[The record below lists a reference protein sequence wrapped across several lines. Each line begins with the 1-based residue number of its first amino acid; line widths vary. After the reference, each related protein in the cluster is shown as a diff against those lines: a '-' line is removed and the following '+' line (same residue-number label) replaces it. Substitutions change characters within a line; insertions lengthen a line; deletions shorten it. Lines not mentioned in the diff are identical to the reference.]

1 MKVHTLSDKEEVVSP
16 GAFALGET
24 SFLIIDPRTT
34 EGVGKVIMSEPYE
47 CLDGMCQDVVSW
59 TPMGVIAAVVITTI
73 AVMVIIRVVEQVRR
87 K

>member
-1 MKVHTLSDKEEVVSP
+1 
-16 GAFALGET
+16 
-24 SFLIIDPRTT
+24 
-34 EGVGKVIMSEPYE
+34 MSEPYE

>member
-1 MKVHTLSDKEEVVSP
+1 LKVHTLSNKEEVVSP

-47 CLDGMCQDVVSW
+47 CLDGVCRDVVSW
-59 TPMGVIAAVVITTI
+59 SPSGILAAMGITVIAVLIVVH
-73 AVMVIIRVVEQVRR
+73 VVEQVRR

>member
-1 MKVHTLSDKEEVVSP
+1 MVHLFNKEEVVSP

-59 TPMGVIAAVVITTI
+59 SLPGVLAAVAITAISVVT
-73 AVMVIIRVVEQVRR
+73 IIRVIEQVRR

>member
-1 MKVHTLSDKEEVVSP
+1 LFP
-16 GAFALGET
+16 WGLRILGET

-47 CLDGMCQDVVSW
+47 CAEGMCRDVVSW
-59 TPMGVIAAVVITTI
+59 SFSGIAAAAAITVIAVFILTAIVGEI
-73 AVMVIIRVVEQVRR
+73 RR

>member
-1 MKVHTLSDKEEVVSP
+1 MVHLFNKEEVVSLGSSDP
-16 GAFALGET
+16 GET

-47 CLDGMCQDVVSW
+47 CAEGMCRDVVSW
-59 TPMGVIAAVVITTI
+59 SLPGILAAVAITTI